1 MKKGGECGF
10 SLMELMVV
18 IAIIAITSA
27 IAIPNMIS
35 WREGS
40 KLQGVANNFMADL
53 QMAKLR
59 AIREAGRVAVV
70 ITASGY
76 SVFVDNGPNLGE
88 ANNYTWDATE
98 QRLRNVT
105 LPAGVT
111 IVNNTF
117 PGSRTA
123 FDLRGRPTNLG
134 TLQFQNSA
142 GTTKSVI
149 VNQVGR
155 IRVQ

>member
-1 MKKGGECGF
+1 MRKRGECGF
-10 SLMELMVV
+10 SLIELIVV
-18 IAIIAITSA
+18 IAIIGITSA

-35 WREGS
+35 WREGH
-40 KLQGVANNFMADL
+40 KLRGVANNFMADL

-70 ITASGY
+70 ITANGY
-76 SVFVDNGPNLGE
+76 TIFVDNGPNPGE
-88 ANNYTWDATE
+88 ANNYTRDATE
-98 QRLRNVT
+98 QLLKNVT
-105 LPAGVT
+105 LPPGVT
-111 IVNNTF
+111 ISSNTF
-117 PGSRTA
+117 SASRTA

-134 TLQFQNSA
+134 SLQFQNSRGA
-142 GTTKSVI
+142 TRSVI